1 MRRRDVVLETV
12 RASAHEWD
20 AFRIE
25 VLIDGCWHERI
36 HASDRLTQFDPENR
50 SDIICQWLCER
61 DDESLGLQP

>member
-1 MRRRDVVLETV
+1 MRRREMVLETV
-12 RASAHEWD
+12 EGGGVWD

-36 HASDRLTQFDPENR
+36 HAFDRLTQFEPDNR